1 MSVLPVFR
9 RVFIQMGERI
19 NQFIALALRARC
31 EATATTGA

>member
-1 MSVLPVFR
+1 VSVLPVFR

-19 NQFIALALRARC
+19 NQFIALALRSRC